1 MPIVKWS
8 GRVYTRVLSSIVIVG
23 FAAGLTSLP
32 ALSAQLPSPRGGP
45 IYEAIVLDADTGQV
59 LRELNPDAVTYP
71 ASLTKMMTLYL
82 TFEALNRGRLQLDQ
96 YLPVSVAAASHS
108 PSKLGLEP
116 GEQVSVRDL
125 ILGIVTKSA
134 NDAAGVLAE
143 GLGGSEP
150 AFAVMMTQKARQLGM
165 TRTSYRN
172 ASGLPDPGQ
181 LTTARDIARLALA
194 LIHDF
199 PREYRYFSVKEFEF
213 EGRVVNGHDHLLD
226 EYPGTDGIKTG
237 FTVASGY
244 NLATSA
250 VRGGHRLIGVVLG
263 GESVRVRDAEMTQ
276 LLDLGFGDLS
286 REVPMIAQRPVPAA
300 PVMAAAQP
308 QPPVATPAAPPAQ
321 PAPGF
326 GALASASMAPPAPAA
341 PPQAAPPEADTAHER
356 STLGAV
362 ASAAI
367 HHLAPVSRAEAAP
380 VATPEPEGWGI
391 QLGTFRDEVSAE
403 RAEHRF
409 IHFAV
414 ARGREALILAP
425 SGERNRVYRVR
436 LIHFSPHDAR
446 AACDELHRQRIA
458 CSVVPPGMKVASR

>member
-1 MPIVKWS
+1 M
-8 GRVYTRVLSSIVIVG
+8 GLASSP
-23 FAAGLTSLP
+23 SP
-32 ALSAQLPSPRGGP
+32 AAQLSPPRGGP

-59 LRELNPDAVTYP
+59 LRELNPDTVTYP

-96 YLPVSVAAASHS
+96 YLPVSAAAAAHS

-134 NDAAGVLAE
+134 NDAAVVLAE
-143 GLGGSEP
+143 GLGGGSEP
-150 AFAVMMTQKARQLGM
+150 GFAQMMTQKARQLGM

-213 EGRVVNGHDHLLD
+213 EGELVTGHDHMLD
-226 EYPGTDGIKTG
+226 TYPGTDGIKTG

-263 GESVRVRDAEMTQ
+263 GESVRIRDSEMTQ
-276 LLDLGFGDLS
+276 LLDLGFGDLG
-286 REVPMIAQRPVPAA
+286 REAPVVVAQRPVPAA

-308 QPPVATPAAPPAQ
+308 QPQPAVAAPAPPAP
-321 PAPGF
+321 PAPSF
-326 GALASASMAPPAPAA
+326 AALASASLTAAPPTPPTAPAPAAA
-341 PPQAAPPEADTAHER
+341 PPQAAAPEPAHEH

-367 HHLAPVSRAEAAP
+367 HHLAPIARAEAAP
-380 VATPEPEGWGI
+380 VAPEPEGWGI
-391 QLGTFRDEVSAE
+391 QLGAYRDEAAAE
-403 RAEHRF
+403 RAEHKF
-409 IHFAV
+409 VHLAV

-425 SGERNRVYRVR
+425 SSERNRVYRVR

-458 CSVVPPGMKVASR
+458 CSVVPPGLKVASR